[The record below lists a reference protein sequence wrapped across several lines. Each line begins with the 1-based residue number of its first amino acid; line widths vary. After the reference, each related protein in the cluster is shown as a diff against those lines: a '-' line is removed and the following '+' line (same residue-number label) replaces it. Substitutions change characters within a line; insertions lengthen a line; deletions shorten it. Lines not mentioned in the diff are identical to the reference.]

1 MLIGNN
7 HQIGWP
13 KNNVRPL
20 GSANVSSVWA
30 IEVVASFMCSQSPML
45 WSPQRVVI
53 SHAMRL
59 FLICFWIWNTG
70 YTAECSSDSQQNLW
84 GMHEKHVCIPA
95 YLPLKVSS
103 WLLSSLP
110 LWRPPTIFLL
120 CSTGSSVM
128 ILKWQCFPIASPYA
142 QFPTL
147 IDGPT
152 GLTGYL
158 SKVIT
163 MMSWKHRPTFYTLKK
178 SHSSSSSLSYNHHIT
193 LSCIYPQS

>member
-1 MLIGNN
+1 MFT
-7 HQIGWP
+7 
-13 KNNVRPL
+13 VT
-20 GSANVSSVWA
+20 SAVISPESCDFPWDEA
-30 IEVVASFMCSQSPML
+30 ISYLFLNLEHWLYFPML
-45 WSPQRVVI
+45 QWLSAKSLRN
-53 SHAMRL
+53 A
-59 FLICFWIWNTG
+59 W
-70 YTAECSSDSQQNLW
+70 
-84 GMHEKHVCIPA
+84 KHVCIPA

-147 IDGPT
+147 TDGPT

-163 MMSWKHRPTFYTLKK
+163 MLSWKHRPTFYTLKK
-178 SHSSSSSLSYNHHIT
+178 SHSSSSSLLYNHHIT